1 MTGRHWF
8 RRDVLLPLFY
18 LLVFGIGFY
27 WLYQQIIKLPV
38 AAESTAIPWIIRIIL
53 ILYGLLLIV
62 TVRHVLST
70 YDLERYDP
78 GNPGSLK
85 RLMRRWRYRLP
96 KGEIP
101 VESLMI
107 AYEQELLT
115 SGYRLETESHL
126 LGRIYRRDHRSGLF
140 SQHQVDR
147 VIILSHEPLNVLL
160 VDQILQDAIRYV
172 RSQTDKPS
180 QRNLLILATRM
191 REAEEAASAA
201 AGVVNFLGKFRGG
214 TLGVLFLTAWQHR
227 LFYPADRTLQPRLHR
242 WFQNKLRRR
251 LCRLIRRFLKARA
264 VIPPSHEAVSTHD
277 DLVDTGAND
286 DN

>member
-18 LLVFGIGFY
+18 LLVFGAGFY
-27 WLYQQIIKLPV
+27 WLYRQIMKLPV
-38 AAESTAIPWIIRIIL
+38 AAESAAIPWIIRIVL
-53 ILYGLLLIV
+53 VLYALLLII
-62 TVRHVLST
+62 TIRHVFST

-101 VESLMI
+101 VENLMI
-107 AYEQELLT
+107 AYEQDLLT

-126 LGRIYRRDHRSGLF
+126 LGRIYRRDRRSVL
-140 SQHQVDR
+140 SSRRQIDR

-160 VDQILQDAIRYV
+160 VDQILQDCIRYV
-172 RSQTDKPS
+172 RSQADEPS
-180 QRNLLILATRM
+180 QRNLLVLATRM

-214 TLGVLFLTAWQHR
+214 TLGVLFLAVWQNR
-227 LFYPADRTLQPRLHR
+227 LYYPADRTLQPRLHR
-242 WFQNKLRRR
+242 RFQNKLGRR
-251 LCRLIRRFLKARA
+251 LNRLIRQFIKNAA
-264 VIPPSHEAVSTHD
+264 VPTPKEPVSTQGGSS
-277 DLVDTGAND
+277 DTGVD
-286 DN
+286 L